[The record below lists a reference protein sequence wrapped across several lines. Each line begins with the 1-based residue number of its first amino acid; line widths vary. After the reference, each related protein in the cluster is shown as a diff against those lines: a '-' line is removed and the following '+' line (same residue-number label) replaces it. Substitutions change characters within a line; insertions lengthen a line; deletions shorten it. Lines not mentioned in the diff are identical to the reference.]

1 MSQDKGPEACPMAS
15 TCHLLPRA
23 TFVDITASMEP
34 RNLAVQLAPVLDPE
48 GSRLFSH
55 VLVPVFLGHGSYLL
69 PSSWRLSLVPGRLRT
84 KKGFVFPA
92 CNSLPPPLPPRLLDL
107 QLRSQPGK
115 CGSEQ
120 QNDKLEGPWPVPLS
134 SLFLQSLSHSPS
146 VARPFPGRTLLFQK
160 T

>member
-1 MSQDKGPEACPMAS
+1 MSQDKGPEACPKAS

-34 RNLAVQLAPVLDPE
+34 GNLAVQLASVLDPE

-55 VLVPVFLGHGSYLL
+55 VSVFVGHGSYLL
-69 PSSWRLSLVPGRLRT
+69 PSSWRLGLVWGDSEQRRGL
-84 KKGFVFPA
+84 F
-92 CNSLPPPLPPRLLDL
+92 SLPATHCPPRLLDL

-120 QNDKLEGPWPVPLS
+120 QNDKLEGPWTVPLS
-134 SLFLQSLSHSPS
+134 SLFLQSLSHRALS
-146 VARPFPGRTLLFQK
+146 G
-160 T
+160 

>member
-34 RNLAVQLAPVLDPE
+34 GNLAVQLAPVLDPE

-55 VLVPVFLGHGSYLL
+55 VLVPVFVGHGSYLL
-69 PSSWRLSLVPGRLRT
+69 PSSWRLSLVRGDSEQRRGL
-84 KKGFVFPA
+84 FFLPA
-92 CNSLPPPLPPRLLDL
+92 THCPPSPRLLDL

-146 VARPFPGRTLLFQK
+146 VARPFPGRTLLQK